1 MNDIVS
7 TVTILSMVKELRDK
21 GSWTG
26 ETHIQKAMFF
36 LDKKCKISTDFEFIL
51 YKHGPYSFDLHDSLG
66 SLFSVCLVEHEIL
79 PPYGPRIRLTKAGED
94 FLAEHAEQ
102 LGVAKAALCSVA
114 GWFGAKGVAELEK
127 LATALWVCTKTPTQ
141 DAEVHAMRVHEIKPH
156 ISVEE
161 ALEALSTVNALPSP
175 A

>member
-1 MNDIVS
+1 MNDITS
-7 TVTILSMVKELRDK
+7 TATILLMVKELREK

-36 LDKKCKISTDFEFIL
+36 LDKKCNVSMDFEFTL

-66 SLFSVCLVEHEIL
+66 SLFSRCLVEPEIL
-79 PPYGPRIRLTKAGED
+79 PPYGPRIRLTQAGED
-94 FLAEHAEQ
+94 FLAEHAKE
-102 LGVAKAALCSVA
+102 LGSAKSALRSVA

-127 LATALWVCTKTPTQ
+127 LATALWVSLKSPTEN
-141 DAEVHAMRVHEIKPH
+141 AETLAQQVHVIKPH
-156 ISVEE
+156 IPVEE
-161 ALEALSTVNALPSP
+161 ALDALSTVDAFPSP